1 MRHPVI
7 IEVEKSFLKQDL
19 PDVRVGDSVSVAV
32 KIIEG
37 TKQRIQKFDGMVLAI
52 NGTGTGKT
60 ITVRKISSGVG
71 VERVFLIHS
80 PLIEAIKILST
91 GKALIRRSKLYY
103 MRERQGKNARIKY
116 KVTSHKPVKSS
127 AS

>member
-1 MRHPVI
+1 MRHPLI

-116 KVTSHKPVKSS
+116 KVTSHKPEKSS